1 MNCESKGFRF
11 EDVLLLIGLTARTG
25 ELVLESGNSIGSII
39 FHEGTIL
46 QAFSP
51 YSRAIGDLLV
61 EDGVISEIELLETL
75 QLQRKN
81 LHSPLG
87 VLFLKSGKVS
97 FEIIELMVHEQIRKA
112 VKDFSTWPDLRAS
125 FADREI
131 MPIDKIHL
139 PVREFIASETLKSAR
154 DFFTANHNL
163 KQATSQTPA
172 ASISRI

>member
-11 EDVLLLIGLTARTG
+11 EDVLLLIGLSARTG

-39 FHEGTIL
+39 FHNGTIL

-81 LHSPLG
+81 SNLPIG
-87 VLFLKSGKVS
+87 CLFLKSGKVS
-97 FEIIELMVHEQIRKA
+97 FEVIELMVHEQIRKA
-112 VKDFSTWPDLRAS
+112 VKDFSSWPHLRAS
-125 FADREI
+125 FADRDL
-131 MPIDKIHL
+131 MPFDKIHL
-139 PVREFIASETLKSAR
+139 PVHEFIAPETLKSATN
-154 DFFTANHNL
+154 FFSDNHNL
-163 KQATSQTPA
+163 KQTSSTPA
-172 ASISRI
+172 SIARI